1 MGPVSKGDKV
11 ALLENGTVKA
21 DKVALRDL
29 AFWLPYTGEYLGK
42 VVPFAPSFDELIRLP
57 VAQIG
62 FILSV
67 VIKIIRK
74 NRNVTGERLS
84 NCTLKAKVDVWQRL
98 MCNKCLDLS
107 L

>member
-11 ALLENGTVKA
+11 ALLENGTVKPYQ
-21 DKVALRDL
+21 VALKDL
-29 AFWLPYTGEYLGK
+29 AFWLPYTKEYLGE
-42 VVPFAPSFDELIRLP
+42 VVPFALSFDALIRLP

-74 NRNVTGERLS
+74 NRNITGERLS
-84 NCTLKAKVDVWQRL
+84 KIPE
-98 MCNKCLDLS
+98 
-107 L
+107 

>member
-11 ALLENGTVKA
+11 ALLENGTVKS
-21 DKVALRDL
+21 DQVALKDL
-29 AFWLPYTGEYLGK
+29 AFWLPYTKEYLGE
-42 VVPFAPSFDELIRLP
+42 VVPFALSFDALIRLP

-74 NRNVTGERLS
+74 NRNITGERLS
-84 NCTLKAKVDVWQRL
+84 KIPE
-98 MCNKCLDLS
+98 
-107 L
+107 

>member
-11 ALLENGTVKA
+11 ALLENGTVKS
-21 DKVALRDL
+21 DQLALKDL
-29 AFWLPYTGEYLGK
+29 AFWLPYTKEYLGE
-42 VVPFAPSFDELIRLP
+42 VVPFALSFDALIRFP

-74 NRNVTGERLS
+74 NRNITGERLS
-84 NCTLKAKVDVWQRL
+84 KIPE
-98 MCNKCLDLS
+98 
-107 L
+107 

>member
-11 ALLENGTVKA
+11 ALLENGTFKS
-21 DKVALRDL
+21 DQVALKDL
-29 AFWLPYTGEYLGK
+29 AFWLPYTKEYLGE
-42 VVPFAPSFDELIRLP
+42 VVPFALSFDALIRLP

-74 NRNVTGERLS
+74 NRNITGERLS
-84 NCTLKAKVDVWQRL
+84 KIPE
-98 MCNKCLDLS
+98 
-107 L
+107 

>member
-11 ALLENGTVKA
+11 ALLENGTVKS
-21 DKVALRDL
+21 DQVALKDL
-29 AFWLPYTGEYLGK
+29 AFWLPYMKEYLGE
-42 VVPFAPSFDELIRLP
+42 VVPFALSFDALIRLP

-74 NRNVTGERLS
+74 NRNITGERLS
-84 NCTLKAKVDVWQRL
+84 KIPE
-98 MCNKCLDLS
+98 
-107 L
+107 

>member
-11 ALLENGTVKA
+11 ALLENGTVKS
-21 DKVALRDL
+21 DQLALKDL
-29 AFWLPYTGEYLGK
+29 AFWLPYTKEYLGE
-42 VVPFAPSFDELIRLP
+42 VVPFALSFDALIRLP

-74 NRNVTGERLS
+74 NRNITGERLS
-84 NCTLKAKVDVWQRL
+84 KIPE
-98 MCNKCLDLS
+98 
-107 L
+107 

>member
-11 ALLENGTVKA
+11 ALLENGTVKS
-21 DKVALRDL
+21 DQLALKDL
-29 AFWLPYTGEYLGK
+29 AFWLPYTKEYLGE
-42 VVPFAPSFDELIRLP
+42 VVPFALSFDALIRLP

-74 NRNVTGERLS
+74 NRNIMGERLS
-84 NCTLKAKVDVWQRL
+84 KIPE
-98 MCNKCLDLS
+98 
-107 L
+107 

>member
-11 ALLENGTVKA
+11 ALLENGTVKS
-21 DKVALRDL
+21 DQLALKDL
-29 AFWLPYTGEYLGK
+29 AFWLPYTKEYLGE
-42 VVPFAPSFDELIRLP
+42 VVPFALSFDALIRLQ

-74 NRNVTGERLS
+74 NRNITGERLS
-84 NCTLKAKVDVWQRL
+84 KIPE
-98 MCNKCLDLS
+98 
-107 L
+107 

>member
-11 ALLENGTVKA
+11 ALLENGTVKS
-21 DKVALRDL
+21 DQVALKDL
-29 AFWLPYTGEYLGK
+29 AFWLPYTKEYLGE
-42 VVPFAPSFDELIRLP
+42 VVPFALSFDALIRLS

-74 NRNVTGERLS
+74 NRNITGERLS
-84 NCTLKAKVDVWQRL
+84 KIPE
-98 MCNKCLDLS
+98 
-107 L
+107 